1 MSVNHQITIAGF
13 GGQGI
18 QFTGKFLIYAGMQA
32 GYEVTCIPSYGP
44 EMRGGT
50 ASCSVVVSDRQVGSP
65 IVTMA
70 DVVIVMNKPSLTK
83 FLPCVKKGGYIFV
96 NSSLIDAKV
105 DRDDIN
111 VVYVPANEIAEA
123 NKNGRSAN
131 IVMFGAYVKH
141 AGVTSYDTAVS
152 VLKHMF
158 EKKPAVLESVMK
170 CFEAGYAL

>member
-1 MSVNHQITIAGF
+1 MESRIVMSGF
-13 GGQGI
+13 GGQGVLTI
-18 QFTGKFLIYAGMQA
+18 GKYIVYGGMHDDK
-32 GYEVTCIPSYGP
+32 EVSWMPSYGP

-111 VVYVPANEIAEA
+111 VVYIPANEIAEA

>member
-1 MSVNHQITIAGF
+1 
-13 GGQGI
+13 
-18 QFTGKFLIYAGMQA
+18 
-32 GYEVTCIPSYGP
+32 
-44 EMRGGT
+44 MRGGT

-170 CFEAGYAL
+170 CFEAGYAI

>member
-1 MSVNHQITIAGF
+1 MESRIVMSGF
-13 GGQGI
+13 GGQGVLTI
-18 QFTGKFLIYAGMQA
+18 GKYIVYGGMQDNK
-32 GYEVTCIPSYGP
+32 EVSWMPSYGP

-70 DVVIVMNKPSLTK
+70 DVVIAMNKPSLAK

-141 AGVTSYDTAVS
+141 AGVTPYDTAVS

-158 EKKPAVLESVMK
+158 EKKPAVLESVLK

>member
-1 MSVNHQITIAGF
+1 MESRIVMSGF
-13 GGQGI
+13 GGQGVLTI
-18 QFTGKFLIYAGMQA
+18 GKYIVYGGMHDDK
-32 GYEVTCIPSYGP
+32 EVSWMPSYGP

-105 DRDDIN
+105 DRGDIN

>member
-1 MSVNHQITIAGF
+1 MESRIVMSGF
-13 GGQGI
+13 GGQGVLTI
-18 QFTGKFLIYAGMQA
+18 GKYIVYGGMHDDK
-32 GYEVTCIPSYGP
+32 EVSWMPSYGP

-170 CFEAGYAL
+170 CFVSGYAL

>member
-1 MSVNHQITIAGF
+1 MESRIVMSGF
-13 GGQGI
+13 GGQGVLTI
-18 QFTGKFLIYAGMQA
+18 GKYIVYGGMHDDK
-32 GYEVTCIPSYGP
+32 EVSWMPSYGP

-111 VVYVPANEIAEA
+111 VVYVSANEIAEA

>member
-1 MSVNHQITIAGF
+1 MESRIVMSGF
-13 GGQGI
+13 GGQGVLTI
-18 QFTGKFLIYAGMQA
+18 GKYIVYGGMHDDK
-32 GYEVTCIPSYGP
+32 EVSWMPSYGP

>member
-1 MSVNHQITIAGF
+1 MESRIVMSGF
-13 GGQGI
+13 GGQGVLTI
-18 QFTGKFLIYAGMQA
+18 GKYIVYGGMHDDK
-32 GYEVTCIPSYGP
+32 EVSWMPSYGP

-50 ASCSVVVSDRQVGSP
+50 ASCSVVVNDRQVGSP

>member
-1 MSVNHQITIAGF
+1 MESRIVMSGF
-13 GGQGI
+13 GGQGVLTI
-18 QFTGKFLIYAGMQA
+18 GKYIVYGGMHDDK
-32 GYEVTCIPSYGP
+32 EVSWMPSYGP

-50 ASCSVVVSDRQVGSP
+50 ASCSVVVSDRQVGGP

>member
-1 MSVNHQITIAGF
+1 MESRIVMSGF
-13 GGQGI
+13 GGQGVLTI
-18 QFTGKFLIYAGMQA
+18 GKYIVYGGMHDDK
-32 GYEVTCIPSYGP
+32 EVSWMPSYGP

-70 DVVIVMNKPSLTK
+70 DVVIVVNKPSLTK

>member
-1 MSVNHQITIAGF
+1 MESRIVMSGF
-13 GGQGI
+13 GGQGVLTI
-18 QFTGKFLIYAGMQA
+18 GKYIVYGGMHDDK
-32 GYEVTCIPSYGP
+32 EVSWMPSYGP

-83 FLPCVKKGGYIFV
+83 FLPSVKKGGYIFV

>member
-1 MSVNHQITIAGF
+1 MESRIVMSGF
-13 GGQGI
+13 GGQGVLTI
-18 QFTGKFLIYAGMQA
+18 GKYIVYGGMHDDK
-32 GYEVTCIPSYGP
+32 EVSWMPSYGP

-50 ASCSVVVSDRQVGSP
+50 ASCSIVVSDRQVGSP

>member
-1 MSVNHQITIAGF
+1 MEGRIVMSGF
-13 GGQGI
+13 GGQGVLTI
-18 QFTGKFLIYAGMQA
+18 GKYIVYGGMHDDK
-32 GYEVTCIPSYGP
+32 EVSWMPSYGP

-83 FLPCVKKGGYIFV
+83 CLACVKRGGYIFV

>member
-1 MSVNHQITIAGF
+1 MESRIVMSGF
-13 GGQGI
+13 GGQGVLTI
-18 QFTGKFLIYAGMQA
+18 GKYIVYGGMHDDK
-32 GYEVTCIPSYGP
+32 EVSWMPSYGP

-141 AGVTSYDTAVS
+141 AGITSYDTAVS

>member
-1 MSVNHQITIAGF
+1 MESRIVMSGF
-13 GGQGI
+13 GGQGVLTI
-18 QFTGKFLIYAGMQA
+18 GKYIVYGGMND
-32 GYEVTCIPSYGP
+32 GKEVSWMPSYGP

-70 DVVIVMNKPSLTK
+70 DVVIVMNKPSLAK
-83 FLPCVKKGGYIFV
+83 FLPSVKKGGYLFV

-111 VVYVPANEIAEA
+111 VVYVPANDVAVA
-123 NKNGRSAN
+123 NGNGRSAN
-131 IVMFGAYVKH
+131 IVMYGAYVKH
-141 AGVTSYDTAVS
+141 AGVTPYETAIS
-152 VLKHMF
+152 VLKHNF
-158 EKKPAVLESVMK
+158 EKKPAVLESVLK

>member
-1 MSVNHQITIAGF
+1 MESRIVMSGF
-13 GGQGI
+13 GGQGVLTI
-18 QFTGKFLIYAGMQA
+18 GKYIVYGGMH
-32 GYEVTCIPSYGP
+32 GDKEVSWMPSYGP

-50 ASCSVVVSDRQVGSP
+50 ASCSVVVSDTQVGSP

>member
-1 MSVNHQITIAGF
+1 MESRIVMSGF
-13 GGQGI
+13 GGQGVLTI
-18 QFTGKFLIYAGMQA
+18 GKYIVYGGMHDDK
-32 GYEVTCIPSYGP
+32 EVSWMPSYGP

-141 AGVTSYDTAVS
+141 AGVASYDTAVS

>member
-1 MSVNHQITIAGF
+1 MESRIVMSGF
-13 GGQGI
+13 GGQGVLTI
-18 QFTGKFLIYAGMQA
+18 GKYIVYGGMHDDK
-32 GYEVTCIPSYGP
+32 EVSWMPSYGP

-111 VVYVPANEIAEA
+111 VVYLPANEIAEA

>member
-1 MSVNHQITIAGF
+1 MESRIVMSGF
-13 GGQGI
+13 GGQGVLTI
-18 QFTGKFLIYAGMQA
+18 GKSIVYGGMHDDK
-32 GYEVTCIPSYGP
+32 EVSWMPSYGP

>member
-1 MSVNHQITIAGF
+1 MESRIVMSGF
-13 GGQGI
+13 GGQGVLTI
-18 QFTGKFLIYAGMQA
+18 GKYIVYGGMHDDK
-32 GYEVTCIPSYGP
+32 EVSWMPSYGP

-65 IVTMA
+65 LVTMA

>member
-1 MSVNHQITIAGF
+1 MESRIVMSGF
-13 GGQGI
+13 GGQGVLTI
-18 QFTGKFLIYAGMQA
+18 GKYIVYGGMHDDK
-32 GYEVTCIPSYGP
+32 EVSWMPSYGP

-70 DVVIVMNKPSLTK
+70 AVVIVMNKPSLTK